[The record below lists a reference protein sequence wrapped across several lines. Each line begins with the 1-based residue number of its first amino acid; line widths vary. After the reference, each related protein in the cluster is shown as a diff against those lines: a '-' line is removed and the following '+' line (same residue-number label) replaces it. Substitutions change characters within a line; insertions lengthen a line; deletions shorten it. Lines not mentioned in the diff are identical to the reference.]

1 MASAVAGV
9 LLILS
14 LWQGAKNMQFA
25 NNIDDDNIV
34 LDIATVSTAV
44 ANNNSVPD
52 IWRLINM

>member
-25 NNIDDDNIV
+25 NNTDDNIV